1 MIDCGSQVYLCDV
14 PIRLD
19 TYIGCSHGC
28 KYCFATRKNDEMF
41 KKIKPDNSLQ
51 ELKNFVEGKRKKEV
65 NWCDWDIPLHFGGMS
80 DPLQPVEEKYKKTY
94 ECLEYL
100 AETQYPFILSTK
112 GRLLKNKKYLDI
124 LSKCNCVIQISAVC
138 SSYDSIEPGCP
149 TYEERLEIARIISQ
163 RVKRVIFRVQ
173 PYITDVKD
181 EIIQNIPRIKEAGVY
196 GIILEGMKFSKK
208 KQGLIRL
215 GPEYVYPLVV
225 LQSHFAEIKET
236 AHANG
241 LKFYSGEN
249 RTRTMGDN
257 LCCCGIDGLNGFKG
271 NDFNLN
277 HLINGDMTKPTE
289 RMKEIDTAGTFRSLL
304 QNTPNSKRIKKESFA
319 GEMINYYKT
328 RKQNI
333 LRVFG
338 KIQ

>member
-14 PIRLD
+14 PIRMD
-19 TYIGCSHGC
+19 TYVGCTHGC
-28 KYCFATRKNDEMF
+28 EYCFATKKNNEMF
-41 KKIKPDNSLQ
+41 EKVIPDSSLKQ
-51 ELKNFVEGKRKKEV
+51 LQNFVEGKRKKEV
-65 NWCDWDIPLHFGGMS
+65 NWCDWDIPIHFGGMS
-80 DPLQPVEEKYKKTY
+80 DPLQPLEAKHQKTY

-100 AETQYPFILSTK
+100 EKTQYPFIISTK
-112 GRLLKNKKYLDI
+112 GILLKDKKYLDI
-124 LSKCNCVIQISAVC
+124 LSRCNCVVQISAVG
-138 SSYDSIEPGCP
+138 SSYDSLEPGCP
-149 TYEERLEIARIISQ
+149 TYEERLEIAKIISP

-181 EIIQNIPRIKEAGVY
+181 ELIENIPRIKEAGIY

-208 KQGLIRL
+208 KEGLIRI
-215 GPEYVYPLVV
+215 GPEYVYPKEV
-225 LQSHFAEIKET
+225 LQSHFSEIKEA

-257 LCCCGIDGLNGFKG
+257 LCCCGIDGLEGFKG

-277 HLINGDMTKPTE
+277 HLLNGDKTEPTE
-289 RMKEIDTAGTFRSLL
+289 KMKEVGTASTFIKLTQDTV
-304 QNTPNSKRIKKESFA
+304 NSRRVQKESFA

-328 RKQNI
+328 RKKNV

-338 KIQ
+338 KIE